1 VRSAPYGID
10 AMTRARKTPREPATD
25 RTALWKRAEATG
37 AATLAEIRA
46 AIDRIDG
53 EIVALLA
60 ERLRYTR
67 DAARFKAD
75 EREVAAPARAEAV
88 VKRAAALGAAQGMP
102 AGIVEP
108 VYRALIAASI
118 ADQRRIFRRIARR

>member
-1 VRSAPYGID
+1 MKHDKKSS
-10 AMTRARKTPREPATD
+10 EPATD
-25 RTALWKRAEATG
+25 RAALWRGGETTG

-60 ERLRYTR
+60 VRLRFTR

-75 EREVAAPARAEAV
+75 EGEVAAPKRAEQV
-88 VKRAAALGAAQGMP
+88 VARVTALGAARGVP
-102 AGIVEP
+102 AEIVEP
-108 VYRALIAASI
+108 VYRALVAASI
-118 ADQRRIFRRIARR
+118 EDQRKLFRRIAKP

>member
-1 VRSAPYGID
+1 
-10 AMTRARKTPREPATD
+10 MTSHDKKPSEPATD
-25 RTALWKRAEATG
+25 RAALWQGGESTG

-53 EIVALLA
+53 EIVTLLA
-60 ERLRYTR
+60 QRVRFTR

-75 EREVAAPARAEAV
+75 EGEVAAPQRVEAV
-88 VKRAAALGAAQGMP
+88 VARVTSLGVEKGVP
-102 AGIVEP
+102 AEIVEP

-118 ADQRRIFRRIARR
+118 EDQRKLFRRIAKP

>member
-1 VRSAPYGID
+1 MLYMVEKMAPP
-10 AMTRARKTPREPATD
+10 RKNTSEPATD
-25 RTALWKRAEATG
+25 RAALWRGGDTTG

-75 EREVAAPARAEAV
+75 EGEVAAPQRAEAV
-88 VKRAAALGAAQGMP
+88 VARVTALGAERGVP
-102 AGIVEP
+102 AKIVAP

-118 ADQRRIFRRIARR
+118 EDQRRLFRRIAKP

>member
-1 VRSAPYGID
+1 MAKSTKKPS
-10 AMTRARKTPREPATD
+10 EPSTD
-25 RTALWKRAEATG
+25 RAALWSRDETSGAT
-37 AATLAEIRA
+37 TLGEIRA

-60 ERLRYTR
+60 ARVRYTR

-75 EREVAAPARAEAV
+75 EGEVAAPQRVEQVVARV
-88 VKRAAALGAAQGMP
+88 AALGAEKGVP
-102 AGIVEP
+102 REIIEP

-118 ADQRRIFRRIARR
+118 EDQRRLFRRIAKP

>member
-1 VRSAPYGID
+1 MKKPKK
-10 AMTRARKTPREPATD
+10 RASEPATD
-25 RTALWKRAEATG
+25 APARWRRDETTG
-37 AATLAEIRA
+37 AATLAEIRV

-75 EREVAAPARAEAV
+75 EGEVAAPARVEAV
-88 VKRAAALGAAQGMP
+88 VRRVTSLGAACGVP
-102 AGIVEP
+102 AEIVEP
-108 VYRALIAASI
+108 VYRALIQASI
-118 ADQRRIFRRIARR
+118 EDQRRIFRRIAR